1 MNKKIK
7 RITGI
12 IAATVCAAT
21 AFAFAACDKS
31 GGTGGGVIPGDD
43 QNKLP
48 TGLDPYV
55 LSVEITQAPFKTD
68 YLVGETFS
76 PDGLAFDSHWNVDG
90 EEIVID
96 MNYSDC
102 DGWTHRDEPLA
113 IGVDKITF
121 TIEEFDFDVKI
132 TVEEGKPDLPMT
144 GVRLVL
150 ATNVDKGASTS
161 NVKENGKTI
170 AADAE
175 NGTLVIDNVIYSGF
189 TEYGFGGGISDSAY
203 PILIIQGGGL
213 SGTQTEGTRTK
224 VRYVFNN
231 TGNTAAH
238 FRFYYD
244 YGKAGGDIGSSKIL
258 SLASGEAAVTEFFVR
273 TDLVP
278 NGESPWVRLEV
289 LNNTNAAK
297 ISAVGYDVGKIA
309 ADKYD
314 LTLDGGIFADGTAS
328 KLLSEG
334 ETPEI
339 EATLKGTQM
348 GWYNVLDP
356 AERWMTG
363 EEFAM
368 PAHDVILRPIAIT
381 TGYQEVSVNP
391 RKTSGGQRYE
401 INNGTNGESGKV
413 GEIDNASE
421 GYSDKKI
428 KYTLYPQ
435 AEGSKAI
442 SGCGNHFDNDERYDR
457 LFKLTFTH
465 ISGAADLVHWVD
477 FKASK
482 GLVKKLTTASVK
494 LDAEHGVVT
503 VYLII
508 PRGLKVNENGEAGFQ
523 FDIMQTMTENAVFV
537 FESAYARMA

>member
-170 AADAE
+170 AADA
-175 NGTLVIDNVIYSGF
+175 
-189 TEYGFGGGISDSAY
+189 
-203 PILIIQGGGL
+203 
-213 SGTQTEGTRTK
+213 
-224 VRYVFNN
+224 
-231 TGNTAAH
+231 
-238 FRFYYD
+238 
-244 YGKAGGDIGSSKIL
+244 
-258 SLASGEAAVTEFFVR
+258 
-273 TDLVP
+273 
-278 NGESPWVRLEV
+278 
-289 LNNTNAAK
+289 
-297 ISAVGYDVGKIA
+297 
-309 ADKYD
+309 
-314 LTLDGGIFADGTAS
+314 
-328 KLLSEG
+328 
-334 ETPEI
+334 
-339 EATLKGTQM
+339 
-348 GWYNVLDP
+348 
-356 AERWMTG
+356 
-363 EEFAM
+363 
-368 PAHDVILRPIAIT
+368 
-381 TGYQEVSVNP
+381 
-391 RKTSGGQRYE
+391 
-401 INNGTNGESGKV
+401 
-413 GEIDNASE
+413 
-421 GYSDKKI
+421 
-428 KYTLYPQ
+428 
-435 AEGSKAI
+435 
-442 SGCGNHFDNDERYDR
+442 
-457 LFKLTFTH
+457 
-465 ISGAADLVHWVD
+465 
-477 FKASK
+477 
-482 GLVKKLTTASVK
+482 
-494 LDAEHGVVT
+494 
-503 VYLII
+503 
-508 PRGLKVNENGEAGFQ
+508 
-523 FDIMQTMTENAVFV
+523 
-537 FESAYARMA
+537 